1 MTPKLQKVHFGNFT
15 PSFISPKCPSQF
27 KRHYPRREKK
37 KVLKFWRHLLAL
49 SRLRLIE
56 AKGFEFKDVMAYG
69 SSKSMPGGISIFWG
83 ECWSQN
89 NRRVHV

>member
-27 KRHYPRREKK
+27 KRHYPRRERKK
-37 KVLKFWRHLLAL
+37 KVLKFWRHPLAL

-56 AKGFEFKDVMAYG
+56 AKGFEFKYEI
-69 SSKSMPGGISIFWG
+69 GIVEVCLVVFQTFFGITVWP
-83 ECWSQN
+83 QPI
-89 NRRVHV
+89 

>member
-27 KRHYPRREKK
+27 KRHYPRREREK
-37 KVLKFWRHLLAL
+37 KVLKFWRHLPAL

-56 AKGFEFKDVMAYG
+56 AKGFEFEDVM
-69 SSKSMPGGISIFWG
+69 GIVEVCLVVFQPFFWNAG
-83 ECWSQN
+83 HNIISN
-89 NRRVHV
+89 KL